1 MGFLPPVVHIRDNLE
16 LKPTEYRILLY
27 GVEVGRGVAMNGQLL
42 AIDPGE
48 VTTPLQ
54 GTPTTDPAFGLPAVW
69 IVPALREQ
77 AQISG
82 YTVVDAAT
90 VRSEEHTSEL
100 QSLMRI
106 SYAVFCLKK
115 KQKQTQNTIQR
126 QYCKYVNF
134 LYKNI

>member
-1 MGFLPPVVHIRDNLE
+1 MCGLVRS
-16 LKPTEYRILLY
+16 RILLY

-90 VRSEEHTSEL
+90 VAATHL
-100 QSLMRI
+100 NHLMHRHAAKLLGDRK
-106 SYAVFCLKK
+106 SV
-115 KQKQTQNTIQR
+115 
-126 QYCKYVNF
+126 V
-134 LYKNI
+134 